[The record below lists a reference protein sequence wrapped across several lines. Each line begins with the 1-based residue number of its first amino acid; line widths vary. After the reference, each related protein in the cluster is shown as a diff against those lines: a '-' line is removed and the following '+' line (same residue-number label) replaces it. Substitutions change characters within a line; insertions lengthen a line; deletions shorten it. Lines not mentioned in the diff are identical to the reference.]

1 MQWVVCLNL
10 LEFLSS
16 ENRRAIVKALIRQD
30 KREWSF
36 PEFEKEVD
44 LSHATVWRTVRALEK
59 YNVVGIRK
67 AGNKILLFRLKQ
79 TLATEQAEK
88 LVTDQNILADVV
100 L

>member
-1 MQWVVCLNL
+1 MNL

-16 ENRRAIVKALIRQD
+16 ERRRAIVKALID
-30 KREWSF
+30 SEKREWSF

-67 AGNKILLFRLKQ
+67 AGNKVLLFKLKQ
-79 TLATEQAEK
+79 SAATEQAER

>member
-1 MQWVVCLNL
+1 LNL

-16 ENRRAIVKALIRQD
+16 ENRRSIVKALVRQNN
-30 KREWSF
+30 REWSF

-44 LSHATVWRTVRALEK
+44 LSHSTVWRTVKALEK

-67 AGNKILLFRLKQ
+67 AGNKVLLFKLKQ
-79 TLATEQAEK
+79 NAATEQAEK
-88 LVTDQNILADVV
+88 LATDQSILADVV

>member
-1 MQWVVCLNL
+1 MNL

-16 ENRRAIVKALIRQD
+16 ENRRAIVKSLIRQD

-59 YNVVGIRK
+59 YNVIAIRK
-67 AGNKILLFRLKQ
+67 AGNKVLLFKLKQ
-79 TLATEQAEK
+79 SLATKQAEK
-88 LVTDQNILADVV
+88 LVTNQNILAEVV

>member
-1 MQWVVCLNL
+1 LNL

-16 ENRRAIVKALIRQD
+16 ENRRAIVKSLIRQD

-44 LSHATVWRTVRALEK
+44 LSHATVWRTLKALEK
-59 YNVVGIRK
+59 YDVIAVRK
-67 AGNKILLFRLKQ
+67 AGNKVLLFKLKQ
-79 TLATEQAEK
+79 SSATRQAQK
-88 LVTDQNILADVV
+88 LVTNTDILAEVI